1 MKLIFFDE
9 AKNEDN
15 YPYYHI
21 GGVCIDEAHLHV
33 VEEKLSGLAKTAF
46 ASGMLRSETEFH
58 ASDIYHRK
66 KNFKNWNDFDRR
78 MDILVR
84 LSEILSMEEVLLI
97 DIQINCSLLYENQR
111 ADQIAF
117 MYLCERA
124 NDLVKAKKGLGMLIG
139 DRENDRMAERFST
152 TLSDYRVNGT
162 EFAFRRDIHNLVDS
176 VHFTHSHLSRFLQ
189 LADVYVWL
197 LQFRLRNHGSTHFRH
212 KRILDIWQ
220 TFNLSPAKYKEWPK
234 S

>member
-1 MKLIFFDE
+1 MKTTIPTITSGEFALTTLISMLLRRS
-9 AKNEDN
+9 
-15 YPYYHI
+15 YLGWH
-21 GGVCIDEAHLHV
+21 
-33 VEEKLSGLAKTAF
+33 KTAF

-124 NDLVKAKKGLGMLIG
+124 NDLVKAKKGLGMLKSVT
-139 DRENDRMAERFST
+139 EKT
-152 TLSDYRVNGT
+152 TEWQNV
-162 EFAFRRDIHNLVDS
+162 
-176 VHFTHSHLSRFLQ
+176 FLQ
-189 LADVYVWL
+189 HY
-197 LQFRLRNHGSTHFRH
+197 
-212 KRILDIWQ
+212 RII
-220 TFNLSPAKYKEWPK
+220 A
-234 S
+234 